1 MKEEIWAKRFAKKCF
16 KYDFSVD
23 QKVSSNLALIFY
35 FSNST
40 IKIKLKATDVFHM
53 SNSYYKLSYSL
64 PVNWQW
70 THLLMLTKFSILCST
85 Y

>member
-40 IKIKLKATDVFHM
+40 IKIKLKATMFFTWVTLIINYPILFQWID
-53 SNSYYKLSYSL
+53 SE
-64 PVNWQW
+64 PV
-70 THLLMLTKFSILCST
+70 